1 MDEITKR
8 PEIVEALARGLRVLE
23 AFNDGGAEMSITE
36 VAQRTDLTPAT
47 ARRILRTLE
56 MLGYVGS
63 ANKRF
68 HLRPRVLSLGSAFL
82 RSMNI
87 DEAFTPELR
96 NIVKRFGDAASVG
109 VIRDR
114 DVFYIAHF
122 AEPKGMRPVA
132 GVGVS
137 LPLHAT
143 SLGKVLLAG
152 LSPSQLDRYFAGN
165 ALTTFTPSTIA
176 DEAALRD
183 NLAQVR
189 EHGYATSRDELTYGV
204 TALAVPVHI
213 PGKGSVA
220 ALNTS
225 GYSGHVTPET
235 LIAERLE
242 ALRRTAN
249 SIAHILMRNPA
260 LCNALVAPAG
270 EPLLQ
275 MP

>member
-1 MDEITKR
+1 MDEMTKR
-8 PEIVEALARGLRVLE
+8 PEIVEALARGLAVLE
-23 AFNDGGAEMSITE
+23 AFNEGGADMSITE
-36 VAQRTDLTPAT
+36 VAQRAGLTPAT

-56 MLGYVGS
+56 MLEYVGS
-63 ANKRF
+63 ANKRY

-96 NIVKRFGDAASVG
+96 NIVKQFGDAASVG

-114 DVFYIAHF
+114 DVFYIAHS

-152 LSPSQLDRYFAGN
+152 LSPLQLDRFFAAGP
-165 ALTTFTPSTIA
+165 LTTFTPSTIS
-176 DEAALRD
+176 EETTLRQE
-183 NLAQVR
+183 LARVR
-189 EHGYATSRDELTYGV
+189 EQGYATCRDELTYGV

-213 PGKGSVA
+213 TGKGSLA

-235 LIAERLE
+235 LVAERLE
-242 ALRRTAN
+242 MLRHTASN
-249 SIAHILMRNPA
+249 IAHILMRSPT
-260 LCNALVAPAG
+260 LCNALLAPAG
-270 EPLLQ
+270 MALF
-275 MP
+275 